1 MSRMTATPSRW
12 PGVAGAAGSA
22 RVVRRNFPGAA
33 SVSQHCQSRYNS
45 TDDSCTDTTGS
56 G

>member
-1 MSRMTATPSRW
+1 MHDRDAIQ
-12 PGVAGAAGSA
+12 VAGRRGRSGSA

-33 SVSQHCQSRYNS
+33 SLSQHCQSRYNS